1 MKIEEFDEEIDKLER
16 FYQKEGTIA
25 DEQRQIWYRELKNL
39 DIARFKYI
47 IAQTY
52 RTSKFMPKL
61 ADLLE
66 INANLGYSQVK
77 QEQNQSNCKIC
88 NGTGYVTYKRT
99 SEKGANDF
107 LYEYGAICKCR
118 TNPKY
123 EGWKITDERNKSNY
137 YIPYIEEVSLGGNI

>member
-1 MKIEEFDEEIDKLER
+1 MKIEEFDEEINKLER
-16 FYQKEGTIA
+16 FYQKEGTIT

-66 INANLGYSQVK
+66 INANLGYSQAK

-99 SEKGANDF
+99 SEKGADNL

-118 TNPKY
+118 TKTKY

-137 YIPYIEEVSLGGNI
+137 YIPFIEEINIGGTI